1 MTETRTYT
9 EAVLDFSDRLDVVEQ
24 RIIRKLDV
32 IVADNSEFKAALATG
47 NAKFDAIDKRV
58 DAACKVMNLRIDDCV
73 TDIDANTASITKV
86 RNLNAFLSA
95 AFSAVAGLVGI
106 QK

>member
-24 RIIRKLDV
+24 RIIRKLDI
-32 IVADNSEFKAALATG
+32 IVADNSEFKAALAKG
-47 NAKFDAIDKRV
+47 DAKFDAIDKRV
-58 DAACKVMNLRIDDCV
+58 DAACVAMNLRIDDCA
-73 TDIDANTASITKV
+73 TDIDINADAIVKV
-86 RNLNAFLSA
+86 RNLNAVLTA
-95 AFSAVAGLVGI
+95 AFSAVAALIGI